1 MIVNLLFS
9 ILACLVALV
18 GIVLLVFLSCLI
30 IRDIIN
36 DLKRWYKEDVISMIL
51 GTLFFIFACI
61 FTLGAIMYL
70 LLIILLIIKTFF

>member
-36 DLKRWYKEDVISMIL
+36 DLKRWYKGDDWGWTEIL
-51 GTLFFIFACI
+51 EEYGYQDIY
-61 FTLGAIMYL
+61 G
-70 LLIILLIIKTFF
+70 

>member
-30 IRDIIN
+30 IRDIID
-36 DLKRWYKEDVISMIL
+36 DLKRWYKGDDWGWTEIL
-51 GTLFFIFACI
+51 EEYGYQDIY
-61 FTLGAIMYL
+61 G
-70 LLIILLIIKTFF
+70 

>member
-1 MIVNLLFS
+1 MILEILFS

-36 DLKRWYKEDVISMIL
+36 DLKRWYKGDDWGWTEIL
-51 GTLFFIFACI
+51 EEYGYRRRY
-61 FTLGAIMYL
+61 G
-70 LLIILLIIKTFF
+70 

>member
-18 GIVLLVFLSCLI
+18 GIILLVFLSCLI

-36 DLKRWYKEDVISMIL
+36 DLKRWYKGDDWGWTEIL
-51 GTLFFIFACI
+51 EEYGYQDIY
-61 FTLGAIMYL
+61 G
-70 LLIILLIIKTFF
+70 